1 MYLATNKFGTS
12 QMFTDEDILKD
23 GSKIYIFN
31 CACLTIHSETLG
43 WANKH
48 NKYTQNQDS
57 MKSNLGSNGVYS
69 ESGRQF
75 VADISYKF

>member
-1 MYLATNKFGTS
+1 M
-12 QMFTDEDILKD
+12 
-23 GSKIYIFN
+23 GSAINWDVSASYDFKVGRDDQLTLG
-31 CACLTIHSETLG
+31 LTINNLT
-43 WANKH
+43 NKH